1 MGAARP
7 FVAPF
12 IALRGR
18 AFGSIALVIAVFGFA
33 KNPALP
39 VIALI
44 IFVAPA
50 MIERLSTQN
59 RCFLFT
65 RRRIVETSEANVEAR
80 LACTEAMPFPDLNQ
94 CRSGRSWVRPLLWI
108 RKRACA

>member
-44 IFVAPA
+44 IFVALA
-50 MIERLSTQN
+50 MIDRLSTQN
-59 RCFLFT
+59 RRFLFM
-65 RRRIVETSEANVEAR
+65 RRRIVESVGLDQKAR
-80 LACTEAMPFPDLNQ
+80 LRLNSPGQ
-94 CRSGRSWVRPLLWI
+94 NTWPYLLNSSASINCERCR
-108 RKRACA
+108 